1 MVFHGV
7 GFVLYHFGVS
17 CIYFNG
23 FQTTTPHY
31 RVSPAIRVPYPPL
44 SLAMAS
50 PPPEILVPTI
60 RIYDNVRGWENPSA
74 RLLITA
80 KIKYVMYLTSL
91 AAHKGILFTANKS
104 VMDTKTRPSTARYR
118 VIPIFK
124 NAPATSTSSYRPG
137 FSPVFFV

>member
-1 MVFHGV
+1 MYLFQWVPNDDATLPSQSSDSRSIPSIVSRNGV
-7 GFVLYHFGVS
+7 
-17 CIYFNG
+17 
-23 FQTTTPHY
+23 
-31 RVSPAIRVPYPPL
+31 PA
-44 SLAMAS
+44 
-50 PPPEILVPTI
+50 EILVPTI

-137 FSPVFFV
+137 FSPIFFV